1 VTHSTIYR
9 LADGSFA
16 ADRDHEFRNAQLFQ
30 VVGASV
36 MLLAGAA
43 ILATLAHHRA
53 KSSSRIVSVL
63 AAVATAAMMLG
74 YLEVIRQSGS
84 GYQSC

>member
-1 VTHSTIYR
+1 
-9 LADGSFA
+9 
-16 ADRDHEFRNAQLFQ
+16 
-30 VVGASV
+30 

-74 YLEVIRQSGS
+74 YLEVIRVAGPGNQG
-84 GYQSC
+84 C